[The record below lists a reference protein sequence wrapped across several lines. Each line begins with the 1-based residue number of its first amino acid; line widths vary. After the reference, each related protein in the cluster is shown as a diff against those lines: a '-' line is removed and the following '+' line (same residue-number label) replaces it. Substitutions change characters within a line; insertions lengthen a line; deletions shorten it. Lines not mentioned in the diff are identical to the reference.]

1 MRGARTRNLHQFCY
15 FLQTR
20 RITYEAAA
28 AATDSH
34 VNNLLFFFLYSCGP
48 STAVRSSCRP
58 AVLRSCSPG
67 LLHTHVV
74 LLLRAAPRR
83 SRPALTATYHGR
95 GDLAAVISLRCG
107 LRSWSRFSSSSLLQ
121 PKSDAESGSGAAAAP
136 LHGSA
141 FALHACADF
150 PHDRSSPRSS
160 TKNARLRACQSG
172 GTHDRGLVCAHLSEL
187 SSDVS
192 AFQTRSRASRWTACV

>member
-1 MRGARTRNLHQFCY
+1 MKRP
-15 FLQTR
+15 
-20 RITYEAAA
+20 AAA
-28 AATDSH
+28 AAADSH
-34 VNNLLFFFLYSCGP
+34 VNNLLFFFLSSCGP
-48 STAVRSSCRP
+48 STTVRSSCRP

-74 LLLRAAPRR
+74 LPRRAAPLPTA
-83 SRPALTATYHGR
+83 SVPLPALTATYHGR
-95 GDLAAVISLRCG
+95 GDPAAVISLRCG
-107 LRSWSRFSSSSLLQ
+107 LRSWSRFSPSSLLQ

-150 PHDRSSPRSS
+150 PHDRSSPRFS
-160 TKNARLRACQSG
+160 TKNARLHARQWS
-172 GTHDRGLVCAHLSEL
+172 GTHDRGLVRAHLSEL

-192 AFQTRSRASRWTACV
+192 AFQTRSRASQWTACV